1 MIEDEE
7 VLIAL
12 TQDGYIK
19 RMSTD
24 EFRIQNRG
32 GIGVIG
38 MTTKQD
44 DVVSIMTHSR
54 TKIDVL
60 FFTNLG
66 KVYRIRGYQ
75 IPEGGRTGK
84 GLPVVNLLKLGEG
97 ERVLSIISATDY
109 DEGKFLFFATK
120 NGIVKRT
127 KAEEFK
133 LIRTD
138 GKIAISLNEYKKE
151 DSFWREIA

>member
-84 GLPVVNLLKLGEG
+84 GLQ
-97 ERVLSIISATDY
+97 
-109 DEGKFLFFATK
+109 
-120 NGIVKRT
+120 
-127 KAEEFK
+127 
-133 LIRTD
+133 
-138 GKIAISLNEYKKE
+138 
-151 DSFWREIA
+151 